1 MDGWIAKLVDK
12 NDVTDPYVDVRLGK
26 AKLVKTSV
34 VVNNL
39 NPVWN
44 ESYRVEVCHFA
55 DHLVFEVKDKVCRF
69 LYNYSRVSIIRP
81 GLIIYKDFEISYV
94 LYL

>member
-12 NDVTDPYVDVRLGK
+12 NDVTDPYVDVCLGK

-34 VVNNL
+34 VFNNL

-55 DHLVFEVKDKVCRF
+55 DPLVFEVRDKVCRF
-69 LYNYSRVSIIRP
+69 LYN
-81 GLIIYKDFEISYV
+81 
-94 LYL
+94 

>member
-1 MDGWIAKLVDK
+1 MPDMDGWIAKLVDK

-55 DHLVFEVKDKVCRF
+55 DHLVFEVRDKVCTYF
-69 LYNYSRVSIIRP
+69 CIIK
-81 GLIIYKDFEISYV
+81 YKIFF
-94 LYL
+94 